1 MPPMKNNDIL
11 QRFLFDGTDIRGE
24 ITTLESSYQ
33 NIVSRQNYPPAVAQ
47 LFGEFIAAA
56 SLLSATLKFPGII
69 SIQARGDGPL
79 SCLLYTSPSPRD

>member
-11 QRFLFDGTDIRGE
+11 QRFLFDGTGIRGE

-56 SLLSATLKFPGII
+56 SLLSAT
-69 SIQARGDGPL
+69 
-79 SCLLYTSPSPRD
+79 